1 MVGSVCGRVEF
12 CMVLLQ
18 VKFALK
24 KNLYFT
30 KGGPIPPPGLRTP
43 PTAQPKGSALKQ
55 SSLLQPAG
63 QQPRTPKS
71 PKSMPR
77 AKAAMFF

>member
-1 MVGSVCGRVEF
+1 V
-12 CMVLLQ
+12 Q

-30 KGGPIPPPGLRTP
+30 KGGPIPPADLRTP
-43 PTAQPKGSALKQ
+43 PTAQPKGSALKRR
-55 SSLLQPAG
+55 SLQGPSALQPRSA
-63 QQPRTPKS
+63 PKS
-71 PKSMPR
+71 PGSVPR